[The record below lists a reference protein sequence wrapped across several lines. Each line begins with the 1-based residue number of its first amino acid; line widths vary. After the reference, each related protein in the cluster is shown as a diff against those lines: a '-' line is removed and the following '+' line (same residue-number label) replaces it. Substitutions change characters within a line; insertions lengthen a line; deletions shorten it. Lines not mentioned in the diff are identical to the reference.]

1 MTHRLQITNSRKE
14 LFYMEHYE
22 GIESVSST
30 EKYGV
35 RAEDVQRVYDALP
48 PRVRRGRNRLN
59 SLIKGAIVCVS
70 RMGED
75 VEYLIGKID
84 VYYRSEEGRGAYP
97 RLANTWLQD
106 EGWEEHEDLWNPDR
120 AREANRRDMLG
131 TTFHGVVNDNSVDR
145 EESQRQE
152 FIDSH
157 DDAEVAKAAMSI
169 IDDRSNGYN
178 SVDAVLGATL
188 GRMLLAKKLKEG

>member
-1 MTHRLQITNSRKE
+1 
-14 LFYMEHYE
+14 MEHYE

-48 PRVRRGRNRLN
+48 KRVRRGRNRLN

-70 RMGED
+70 RQGED
-75 VEYLIGKID
+75 VDYLIGKID
-84 VYYRSEEGRGAYP
+84 TYYRSEEGRGSYP

-106 EGWEEHEDLWNPDR
+106 EGWDEHEDLWNPDR
-120 AREANRRDMLG
+120 AREANRTDLLG
-131 TTFHGVVNDNSVDR
+131 ATLHGEISANACIER
-145 EESQRQE
+145 EESLRQK

-157 DDAEVAKAAMSI
+157 SDAEVAKAAMSI
-169 IDDRSNGYN
+169 VDDRSNGYN